1 MALQIQVTEMTK
13 YLTTALALTIA
24 MLPFAANSSQPDV
37 KLTDLGTPAQ
47 NVAVQPG
54 FGFFLDPDV
63 APQFRIKLP
72 SSINEL
78 DIDRDPFAAADLA

>member
-1 MALQIQVTEMTK
+1 MTK
-13 YLTTALALTIA
+13 FLTTALALTIA
-24 MLPFAANSSQPDV
+24 MLPVAASSGQPDV
-37 KLTDLGTPAQ
+37 KLTDLATPAESI
-47 NVAVQPG
+47 AVQPG

-78 DIDRDPFAAADLA
+78 DIDRDPFAGADLA